1 MTLQAAYNIKT
12 YHVKDRL
19 VTNELQRTL
28 YMPEKMSALHVICGR
43 SYTEKKERF
52 NCKLKI

>member
-52 NCKLKI
+52 NSKLKI